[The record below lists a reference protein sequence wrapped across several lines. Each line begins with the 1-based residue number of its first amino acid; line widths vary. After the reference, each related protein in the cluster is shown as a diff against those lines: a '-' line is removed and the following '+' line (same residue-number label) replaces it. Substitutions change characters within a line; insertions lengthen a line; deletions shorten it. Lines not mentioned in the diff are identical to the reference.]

1 MRFLQLIIVASSIL
15 FSSCKLKPAEVPFE
29 PQMGV
34 FIKQTFSTDGFELP
48 YRIYYPKSFNTD
60 NFHPVLL
67 FLHGAGERGND
78 NEAQLVHGS
87 EVIASGMEKYNS
99 IAVLPQ
105 CPEDDYWVRLRES
118 ERLVSGQRDFE
129 LDVSGK
135 PSKALGAVIELVSD
149 LKSKSYTDTARMYVA
164 GLSMGGMGT
173 FDILWRMPNTF
184 AAAMPICGAGSP
196 SKAGDVAKVPMRIFH
211 GEEDAVVAVSESIQM
226 HEAITKNGGT
236 PELIIYP
243 GVNHNSWDS
252 AFAESDFVSWLFK
265 HRLSQ

>member
-1 MRFLQLIIVASSIL
+1 
-15 FSSCKLKPAEVPFE
+15 
-29 PQMGV
+29 MGV

-164 GLSMGGMGT
+164 GIYT
-173 FDILWRMPNTF
+173 
-184 AAAMPICGAGSP
+184 
-196 SKAGDVAKVPMRIFH
+196 
-211 GEEDAVVAVSESIQM
+211 DA
-226 HEAITKNGGT
+226 
-236 PELIIYP
+236 
-243 GVNHNSWDS
+243 
-252 AFAESDFVSWLFK
+252 
-265 HRLSQ
+265 